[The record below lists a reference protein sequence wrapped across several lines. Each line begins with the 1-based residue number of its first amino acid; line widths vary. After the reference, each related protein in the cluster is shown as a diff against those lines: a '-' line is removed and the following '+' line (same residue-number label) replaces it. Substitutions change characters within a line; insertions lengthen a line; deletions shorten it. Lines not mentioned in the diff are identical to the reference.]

1 MWRAFFTLFENMA
14 NNMETVPA
22 ASADENIEASN
33 NTKAKKTATK
43 TIWTDDIHMVETLIE
58 AYQEHECLWNMSAAE
73 YKDKQKRSLAYEAV
87 DLNLDIYEIKRSEYC
102 TKWTNLRTQF
112 LREHNNYTKRR
123 ALLCIIDS
131 IYIVFSFPHLF
142 CQGPT

>member
-1 MWRAFFTLFENMA
+1 MA